1 MHTLDSSPQEKYD
14 ALCLLPSTFRI
25 LHHTRLYILLEV
37 VLLSSWLSTALMCTA
52 PARLHKKR
60 ETALRSLSILIV
72 VISFQHFL
80 PFAISLCTCRYA
92 RAQTLCSVLPPPIF
106 CDTSLQVRPD
116 TNRRV
121 RILLVRLSSTLSI
134 YCNASFFFFAL
145 SAIASSKCRL
155 TVSIFSTAVSTFDF
169 PPTFLREICWFPIC
183 TLSASLRVLF
193 SSICKSWIS

>member
-1 MHTLDSSPQEKYD
+1 MHTLDISPQEKYD
-14 ALCLLPSTFRI
+14 ALCPLPLTFRI

-52 PARLHKKR
+52 PSRLHKKR

-72 VISFQHFL
+72 FISFQHFL

-92 RAQTLCSVLPPPIF
+92 RAQTLCSVFPPPIF
-106 CDTSLQVRPD
+106 CDTSLQVSPD
-116 TNRRV
+116 TNLRI

-134 YCNASFFFFAL
+134 YCNASSFFFAL

-155 TVSIFSTAVSTFDF
+155 TVSIFSIAVSTFDF
-169 PPTFLREICWFPIC
+169 PPTLLREISRLPIC

-193 SSICKSWIS
+193 SSICKS